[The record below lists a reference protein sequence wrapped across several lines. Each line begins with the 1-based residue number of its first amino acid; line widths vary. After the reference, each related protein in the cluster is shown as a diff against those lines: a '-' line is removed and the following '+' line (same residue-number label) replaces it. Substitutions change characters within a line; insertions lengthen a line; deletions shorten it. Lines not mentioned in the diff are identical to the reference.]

1 MSEFNHK
8 NVIKVRWLN
17 LETNSVIAFVACAS
31 VLFIF
36 GKLFVLPMKKILKV
50 IMNSFLGGILI
61 YIINIVGASFNFH
74 IGLNLGTSIFIGI
87 LGVPG
92 VVLLVILK
100 FMIWQNNFIKCYNF
114 VIFRY
119 NSRLF

>member
-17 LETNSVIAFVACAS
+17 LETNSVIAFLACVS

-36 GKLFVLPMKKILKV
+36 GKLFVLPMKKILKL
-50 IMNSFLGGILI
+50 IMNSFLGSILI

-92 VVLLVILK
+92 AILLVILK
-100 FMIWQNNFIKCYNF
+100 FMMWYFLEKLCKIW
-114 VIFRY
+114 
-119 NSRLF
+119 